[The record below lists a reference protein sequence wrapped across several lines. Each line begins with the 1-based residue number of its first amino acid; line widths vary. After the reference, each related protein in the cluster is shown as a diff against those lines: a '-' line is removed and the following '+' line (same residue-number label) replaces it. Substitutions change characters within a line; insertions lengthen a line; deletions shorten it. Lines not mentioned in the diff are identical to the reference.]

1 MNAGHAVFK
10 VFQSKGKVAWRRGLQ
25 REGLREKSMKNIY
38 GKLNVFII
46 LLYAPQTNQ
55 LSRYR
60 DNQANARF
68 AKNRSMLWLCHNK

>member
-1 MNAGHAVFK
+1 
-10 VFQSKGKVAWRRGLQ
+10 
-25 REGLREKSMKNIY
+25 MKNIY